1 MVKTVYPNSIIFKTV
16 NMNLVIVVVEVQQNR
31 LDMIQI
37 KKKGLCN
44 EFFQYGFTGR
54 QREYH

>member
-1 MVKTVYPNSIIFKTV
+1 
-16 NMNLVIVVVEVQQNR
+16 MNLVIVVVEVQQNR